1 MKSEMPG
8 SKEFAEY
15 DYLQSAST
23 QDCTGLIPMAPA
35 NESERINYED
45 LYPILPRVPVKNDVD
60 YVEE

>member
-1 MKSEMPG
+1 MKNEMPG

-15 DYLQSAST
+15 DYLQSASA

-35 NESERINYED
+35 NESEMENYEA
-45 LYPILPRVPVKNDVD
+45 LYPVLPRVPVRNDIE